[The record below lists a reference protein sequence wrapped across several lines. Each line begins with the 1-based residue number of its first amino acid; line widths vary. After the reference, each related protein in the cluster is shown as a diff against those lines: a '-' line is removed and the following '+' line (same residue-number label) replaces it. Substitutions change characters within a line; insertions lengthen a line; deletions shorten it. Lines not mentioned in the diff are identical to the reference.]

1 METIILASAS
11 PRRQELLRLA
21 GIPFI
26 ASPSRVNE
34 IMPPAEDPQRS
45 ALRLANQKLDV
56 FLTSPHSSGCAW
68 VLAADTFIRF
78 NGVNIGKPA
87 DRDEAY
93 DILLK
98 ISGNQHTVYTGMS
111 LFSKKHNRRV
121 ECVEIT
127 QVRLC
132 ELSPETLEWYL
143 NTGEWQDSAGAYKI
157 QGKAQCIIEEIKGS
171 FSNVMGL
178 PLHQLYKMLAQLG
191 YQLE

>member
-34 IMPPAEDPQRS
+34 IMSTTEDPKNN
-45 ALRLANQKLDV
+45 ALRLSNQKLDV
-56 FLTSPHSSGCAW
+56 FLASSHSMGCSW
-68 VLAADTFIRF
+68 VLAADTFIHF

-87 DRDEAY
+87 DRDEAR
-93 DILLK
+93 DILTK
-98 ISGNQHTVYTGMS
+98 IGGNQHTVYTGMS
-111 LFSKKHNRRV
+111 LFSKRHNRRIEYV
-121 ECVEIT
+121 EMT
-127 QVRLC
+127 QVRLSK
-132 ELSPETLEWYL
+132 LSEETLDWYI

-178 PLHQLYKMLAQLG
+178 PLHQLYKMLIQMDYRLD
-191 YQLE
+191 